1 MLWLVSVMFFR
12 SPRSQESYS
21 DSTAFNTSPR
31 SPISAS
37 MCDQNDNQY
46 ESEEDEEEEDS
57 GEENQTAPDNPE
69 YYSKLMVSN
78 IDEHRFR

>member
-1 MLWLVSVMFFR
+1 MAGFCNVCR

-37 MCDQNDNQY
+37 MCDQNGEQY
-46 ESEEDEEEEDS
+46 ESEEEEEEEVDS

-78 IDEHRFR
+78 IDEVR

>member
-1 MLWLVSVMFFR
+1 MFCR

-37 MCDQNDNQY
+37 MCDQNDDQY
-46 ESEEDEEEEDS
+46 ESDEAEEEEEEDS

-78 IDEHRFR
+78 HRVS